1 MENSLQQSFDGE
13 KCAVG
18 LSVPQNSEGKKKKK
32 DEEKNEEGKRETICI
47 FQKFL
52 THTVHCCCSEGPF
65 LLSPPLLCNQIVP
78 KLPLG

>member
-18 LSVPQNSEGKKKKK
+18 LSVLQNSEEKKKK
-32 DEEKNEEGKRETICI
+32 DKEKEEEGKRETTAFFRSSSPTHSIATA
-47 FQKFL
+47 QKGLF
-52 THTVHCCCSEGPF
+52 S
-65 LLSPPLLCNQIVP
+65 SPLLCNQIVP